1 MAKAS
6 AKVLVGLILL
16 SLGVWFIWLWRFDVL
31 VLIRGSI
38 GIFVALLGVIFLAI
52 AKE

>member
-1 MAKAS
+1 MAKALT
-6 AKVLVGLILL
+6 KVFAGLILL
-16 SLGVWFIWLWRFDVL
+16 ALGIWSIWLWRFDVL

-38 GIFVALLGVIFLAI
+38 GIFVALLGIIFLAI